1 MGAEGAPPLTDAAK
15 AQLARH
21 ASRKHL
27 ASDGFQDEVVAPPK
41 EKKKAIKTKLA
52 GWKHFVAG
60 GVAGAC
66 EVIGTM
72 PLDVAK
78 TQMQINPGKYANPLD
93 ALVKIGHSAG
103 LPGLYYGMPAFLTQ
117 TSAKAAIR
125 FFGFAQCKELTTL
138 MIGEKTAAENPTA
151 VNFVSG
157 LGAGAMEAAI
167 WTTPMEK
174 LKVVR
179 QAEANKEGPKRFNS
193 MIGTTRIIIQ
203 EEGVAGLFAGL
214 TACVLRQ
221 ASSVGFR
228 FMCYD
233 PVKNLI
239 MRASGTEESVAT
251 FMLAGGT
258 VGAISVVL
266 NNPYQSG
273 QAGTMVGMMRD
284 IMAKDGVKGFS
295 RGLSARVPR
304 VFAGQAITFA
314 VYEQAAKFLLT
325 I

>member
-1 MGAEGAPPLTDAAK
+1 MASQQENTKPEISDLEAAK
-15 AQLARH
+15 TRLVRH

-27 ASDGFQDEVVAPPK
+27 ATDGLHDQLQPEPVK
-41 EKKKAIKTKLA
+41 EKPEKIKLA

-78 TQMQINPGKYANPLD
+78 TQMQINPGKYANPVD
-93 ALVKIGHSAG
+93 ALVKIGHTAG

-125 FFGFAQCKELTTL
+125 FFSFAQCKEGINLALGPKAAADNVTT
-138 MIGEKTAAENPTA
+138 
-151 VNFVSG
+151 VNFVAG

-193 MIGTTRIIIQ
+193 MIGTVRIILQ
-203 EEGVAGLFAGL
+203 EEGIRGLFAGL
-214 TACVLRQ
+214 GATMLRQ

-228 FMCYD
+228 FMCYE
-233 PVKNLI
+233 PVKNTLTQFT
-239 MRASGTEESVAT
+239 GTSESIAT
-251 FMLAGGT
+251 FMIAGGT

-266 NNPYQSG
+266 NNP
-273 QAGTMVGMMRD
+273 
-284 IMAKDGVKGFS
+284 
-295 RGLSARVPR
+295 
-304 VFAGQAITFA
+304 
-314 VYEQAAKFLLT
+314 
-325 I
+325 